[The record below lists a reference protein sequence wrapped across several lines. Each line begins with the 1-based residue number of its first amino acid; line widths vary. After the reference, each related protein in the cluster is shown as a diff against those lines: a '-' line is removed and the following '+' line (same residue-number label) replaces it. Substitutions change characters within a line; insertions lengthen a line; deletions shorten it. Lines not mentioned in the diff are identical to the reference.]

1 MRITKGDPLMNVL
14 DAIGETPL
22 VRFDRLAPPGSAT
35 LYAKWEA
42 LNPGGSVKDRPARHL
57 VQEAKRLGLLKPHG
71 VIVEATSGN
80 FGIALA
86 MIGAVLG
93 HRVVVVVDP
102 KLPPAH
108 RRVMEA
114 YGAELVEVTQ
124 PDESGGY
131 FRPRMET
138 ANRLAMEIDGA
149 FRPDQHFSLMNAA
162 AHYQETGPEILAQT
176 DGRLDYLVVAV
187 STAGQL
193 RGLSEY
199 FRQHSPGTRV
209 VGVDAVGSGVF
220 GGARHAYLQSGIGL
234 AWPPSNLDLDLV
246 DLMYK
251 VEDRDAFATCRQLA
265 RCEGLLAGSSSG
277 AVAFVGLHLSQQA
290 DPDTRIVCVLSDTGQ
305 RYLETVYDDD
315 WVAERG
321 LDVSVSPAEL
331 RDRAAR
337 LTPLPRQSVVD
348 SVRSAEP
355 FTPSY
360 APTTTAVLNKAA
372 TQRMAPDSLPLA
384 VV

>member
-1 MRITKGDPLMNVL
+1 ML
-14 DAIGETPL
+14 DAIGDTPL
-22 VRFDRLAPPGSAT
+22 VQFDRLALPDSAA

-57 VQEAKRLGLLKPHG
+57 VMEAKRLGLLKPQG

-86 MIGAVLG
+86 MVGAVLG

-102 KLPPAH
+102 KVPPAH
-108 RRVMEA
+108 KQVMQA
-114 YGAELVEVTQ
+114 YGAELVEVTE

-131 FRPRMET
+131 FRTRMET
-138 ANRLAMEIDGA
+138 ANRLAVEIDGA

-162 AHYQETGPEILAQT
+162 AHYQETGPEILAQMG
-176 DGRLDYLVVAV
+176 GRLDYLVVAV

-199 FRQHSPGTRV
+199 LRQHSPSTQV
-209 VGVDAVGSGVF
+209 VGVDAVGSGAF

-234 AWPPSNLDLDLV
+234 AWPPSNLDLDLI

-251 VEDRDAFATCRQLA
+251 VEDQDAFATCRHLA
-265 RCEGLLAGSSSG
+265 RGEGLLAGASSG
-277 AVAFVGLHLSQQA
+277 AVAFVGLHLAQKVAPES
-290 DPDTRIVCVLSDTGQ
+290 RILCVLSDTGQ
-305 RYLETVYDDD
+305 RYLETVYHDG

-321 LDVSVSPAEL
+321 LKVSVPLAEL
-331 RDRAAR
+331 RDRAAE
-337 LTPLPRQSVVD
+337 LTPLPRQRVLE

-355 FTPSY
+355 FTSSF
-360 APTTTAVLNKAA
+360 APTTTAVLNRKAA
-372 TQRMAPDSLPLA
+372 EAMAPVSSPLTA
-384 VV
+384 V

>member
-1 MRITKGDPLMNVL
+1 MNVL
-14 DAIGETPL
+14 DAIGDTPL
-22 VRFDRLAPPGSAT
+22 IRFDGLAQPGSAA

-57 VQEAKRLGLLKPHG
+57 IREARRLGLLKPHG

-86 MIGAVLG
+86 MVGAVLG

-114 YGAELVEVTQ
+114 YGAELVEVTE

-149 FRPDQHFSLMNAA
+149 FRPDQHFSLMNAS
-162 AHYQETGPEILAQT
+162 AHYHETGPEILAQM
-176 DGRLDYLVVAV
+176 DGQLDYLVVAV

-199 FRQHSPGTRV
+199 IRQYSPGTRV
-209 VGVDAVGSGVF
+209 VGVDAVGSGAF
-220 GGARHAYLQSGIGL
+220 GGTRHAYLQSGIGL
-234 AWPPSNLDLDLV
+234 AWPPSNLDLDLI

-251 VEDRDAFATCRQLA
+251 VDDQDAFATCRHLA
-265 RCEGLLAGSSSG
+265 RSEGLLAGASSG
-277 AVAFVGLHLSQQA
+277 AAAFVGLHLAQEVGPES
-290 DPDTRIVCVLSDTGQ
+290 RILCVLSDTGQ
-305 RYLETVYDDD
+305 RYLETVYDDG
-315 WVAERG
+315 WVTERG
-321 LDVSVSPAEL
+321 LHVSVPIAEL
-331 RDRAAR
+331 RDRAAG
-337 LTPLPRQSVVD
+337 LTQLPRQHVYD

-355 FTPSY
+355 FTSPY
-360 APTTTAVLNKAA
+360 APTTTAVLNRAA
-372 TQRMAPDSLPLA
+372 AQAMTLARSPLA
-384 VV
+384 AV